1 MKTAI
6 RAAAAVAAL
15 LTCAAGLWPAAPG
28 EPNNFRFAIVGDRTG
43 EAQPGVYEK
52 VWREIDRSHPDFAIN
67 AGDVIQGGNDATA
80 ERQWRET
87 REVWRRYRYPLFFT
101 PGNHDIWSAA
111 SERLYEKYTGRPP
124 FYSFNY
130 QDAHFTVLDN
140 SRTEN
145 LGDDQM
151 KFLERD
157 LEQNR
162 ERNPKFVFFHRPAL
176 WLIPLK
182 FQSGEFALH
191 RLARKYRVAVVV
203 SGHTHQFLRLE
214 RDGIVYLNAGSS
226 GGHLRGSD
234 PAQGWFFG
242 WTLAVVKGTGVE
254 LTLKKL

>member
-15 LTCAAGLWPAAPG
+15 LACGTGLWPAASNK
-28 EPNNFRFAIVGDRTG
+28 PNNFRFAIVGDRTG
-43 EAQPGVYEK
+43 EAQSGVYER
-52 VWREIDRSHPDFAIN
+52 VWREVDRAHPDFVIN
-67 AGDVIQGGNDATA
+67 AGDVIQGQNDATA
-80 ERQWRET
+80 DGEWRAAKT
-87 REVWRRYRYPLFFT
+87 VWLRYRYPLFFT

-111 SERLYEKYTGRPP
+111 SEKLYEKYTGRPP

-140 SRTEN
+140 SRSEN

-162 ERNPKFVFFHRPAL
+162 DRSPKFIFFHRPAL

-191 RLARKYRVAVVV
+191 QLARKYRVAVVV

-214 RDGIVYLNAGSS
+214 RDGVVYLNAGSS

-234 PAQGWFFG
+234 SEQGWYFG
-242 WTLAVVKGTGVE
+242 WTLAVVKGAEVE
-254 LTLKKL
+254 LTVKKL